1 MTIFAQNSL
10 EYILTL
16 TGFRDI
22 HFSETGPVPDT
33 FEGKLRTFFS
43 GARSSFNDMK
53 FIRQSFIGLGVICFL
68 FAFTACTSP
77 GATIRDNVSADSL
90 WSREELYFGTEMP
103 GGGTV
108 SDSLWQKFLDEEVTP
123 RFPKGLT
130 VLDASGQYLYEN
142 GKRAKEHTKIVILL
156 YKQTDTR
163 NSELIAQVIN
173 RYKELFRQE
182 SVLRITNRV
191 TAKFQ

>member
-1 MTIFAQNSL
+1 MNFVRQL
-10 EYILTL
+10 LL
-16 TGFRDI
+16 R
-22 HFSETGPVPDT
+22 FSVA
-33 FEGKLRTFFS
+33 F
-43 GARSSFNDMK
+43 
-53 FIRQSFIGLGVICFL
+53 FL
-68 FAFTACTSP
+68 FSSPAC
-77 GATIRDNVSADSL
+77 VSSGVTTQGKASTDSL
-90 WSREELYFGTEMP
+90 WTREELYFGTEIP

-163 NSELIAQVIN
+163 NTELIAQVIN
-173 RYKELFRQE
+173 RYKRQFRQE
-182 SVLRITNRV
+182 SVLRITNQV
-191 TAKFQ
+191 EAKFQ

>member
-1 MTIFAQNSL
+1 
-10 EYILTL
+10 
-16 TGFRDI
+16 
-22 HFSETGPVPDT
+22 
-33 FEGKLRTFFS
+33 
-43 GARSSFNDMK
+43 
-53 FIRQSFIGLGVICFL
+53 
-68 FAFTACTSP
+68 
-77 GATIRDNVSADSL
+77 
-90 WSREELYFGTEMP
+90 MP

-108 SDSLWQKFLDEEVTP
+108 SDSLWQKCLDEEVTP